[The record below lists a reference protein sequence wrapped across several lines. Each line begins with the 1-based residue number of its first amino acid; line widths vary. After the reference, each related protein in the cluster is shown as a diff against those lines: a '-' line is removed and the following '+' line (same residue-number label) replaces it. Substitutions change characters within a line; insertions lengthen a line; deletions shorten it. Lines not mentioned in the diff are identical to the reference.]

1 MHKNYVVNKYT
12 SIQVLQL
19 NTYLCIKGSINM
31 RKSIKNNNIKFIIT
45 MYSVLWL
52 SIFNISWK
60 RKCILLPYKSL
71 DILSMQAKCTIRQSK
86 I

>member
-45 MYSVLWL
+45 MYSVL
-52 SIFNISWK
+52 
-60 RKCILLPYKSL
+60 
-71 DILSMQAKCTIRQSK
+71 
-86 I
+86 

>member
-1 MHKNYVVNKYT
+1 MFATYHFVDRYYFMIKKNQFYKTKQMHKNYVVNKYT

-45 MYSVLWL
+45 MYSVL
-52 SIFNISWK
+52 
-60 RKCILLPYKSL
+60 
-71 DILSMQAKCTIRQSK
+71 
-86 I
+86 